1 MVDSQD
7 RAREEFFSEAQE
19 IIEGLGRDLLA
30 LDESQRSGRIDP
42 DLINDIFRAVHTLKG
57 VAGIFGANR
66 MSALSHELENL
77 LDNLRLGRADL
88 SPSVLVLLFR
98 SVELYGRILQ
108 NEKEGRDAPI
118 PELDDLLRQLGVG
131 TRGGPS
137 PSSPGQY
144 ELDPSLLAVLTE
156 YEEHRLRTNIA
167 QGMTLY
173 RLRVQFQLAT
183 IDNALDELKVTAKPY
198 GEIITYLPTGA
209 GADTESIELDILMAS
224 RAPIEDLRGALS
236 PSGVEIEEI
245 PRRSSPDTTPRASHP
260 PAPQAASEQPAH
272 RPPAEPLS
280 ASLASSVSPQP
291 EHSPTKV
298 EPPKAEIGTIRSVA
312 QTVRVDIHKLDRLM
326 NIVGELAIVSTSLG
340 RVVED
345 LRATRADRELAQNLH
360 RLQRAFERN
369 LDSMQKGILEVRMVP
384 LGQVFDRLARVV
396 RQITREADKMVNL
409 VITGAETEVD
419 KLIVEELS
427 DPLMHMMRN
436 AIDHGIERREE
447 RQAVD
452 KPAVGT
458 IALNAYQKGNHVVIE
473 IQDDGR
479 GIATDK
485 LVEAA
490 VRRGIWTADEARTV
504 NKREIL
510 NLVFVP
516 GVTTKTEVSNLSGR
530 GVGMDV
536 VKTNISKLGGVI
548 DLQSE
553 IGIGTKVTITLP
565 ITLAIISALI
575 VRIADRLF
583 AIPLA
588 NVQEAIVLDETTVRV
603 IDGREV
609 VTLRG
614 STLQLCYL
622 ARLFGLNPS
631 MRIPHVSPAGGVSRA
646 LDAGP
651 RGGFGGG
658 MHGGGGLGGLPGMSG
673 SISREQQRKEA
684 RTVFDSRRQNQS
696 MRISLARQ
704 YVVVTAV
711 GSQRLGLVV
720 DLLIGEQDVV
730 IKALGASLKEVR
742 GFAGAT
748 ELGDQRL
755 ALVLD
760 TPALIEEMHAG
771 ADRTRVGEPRGAHG

>member
-1 MVDSQD
+1 
-7 RAREEFFSEAQE
+7 
-19 IIEGLGRDLLA
+19 
-30 LDESQRSGRIDP
+30 
-42 DLINDIFRAVHTLKG
+42 
-57 VAGIFGANR
+57 
-66 MSALSHELENL
+66 L

-88 SPSVLVLLFR
+88 SPPVIVLLFR

-108 NEKEGRDAPI
+108 SETEGRDLPM
-118 PELDDLLRQLGVG
+118 PEFDELVRQLSAN
-131 TRGGPS
+131 TRGGQS

-209 GADTESIELDILMAS
+209 GADAESIELDILMAS
-224 RAPIEDLRGALS
+224 RSTIDELRAALGA
-236 PSGVEIEEI
+236 SGVEVEEV
-245 PRRSSPDTTPRASHP
+245 PRRPAGPDVGPRVSTPP
-260 PAPQAASEQPAH
+260 PAPSTANAHTHHGGAPQTPPPSLATPSQATASELP
-272 RPPAEPLS
+272 R
-280 ASLASSVSPQP
+280 
-291 EHSPTKV
+291 V
-298 EPPKAEIGTIRSVA
+298 EPPKAEIGTIKAVA

-326 NIVGELAIVSTSLG
+326 NIVGELAIVCTSLG
-340 RVVED
+340 RMVEE
-345 LRATRADRELAQNLH
+345 LRATRADRELASNLH
-360 RLQRAFERN
+360 RLQRAFDRY
-369 LDSMQKGILEVRMVP
+369 LDSMQQGILEVRMVP

-396 RQITREADKMVNL
+396 RQISREAEKNVNL

-447 RQAVD
+447 RMAVG
-452 KPAVGT
+452 KAETGT
-458 IALNAYQKGNHVVIE
+458 IALTAFQKGNHVVIE
-473 IQDDGR
+473 IEDDGR
-479 GIATDK
+479 GIPTDK
-485 LVEAA
+485 LLEAA
-490 VRRGIWTADEARTV
+490 IRRGILSPYDARV
-504 NKREIL
+504 ISKREIL
-510 NLVFVP
+510 NLVFLP
-516 GVTTKTEVSNLSGR
+516 GITTKAEVSTLSGR

-553 IGIGTKVTITLP
+553 NGIGTKVTITLP

-588 NVQEAIVLDETTVRV
+588 NVQEAIVLDETTVRI

-614 STLQLCYL
+614 NTLQLCYL

-631 MRIPHVSPAGGVSRA
+631 IRMPNVSPAGGVARSLEAPANQRS
-646 LDAGP
+646 
-651 RGGFGGG
+651 FG
-658 MHGGGGLGGLPGMSG
+658 GMSG
-673 SISREQQRKEA
+673 STGGSGGGGGMPSMSTSVGHRKDA
-684 RTVFDSRRQNQS
+684 RTVFDSRRSPNPS
-696 MRISLARQ
+696 MRISMTRQ
-704 YVVVTAV
+704 YIVVTAV
-711 GSQRLGLVV
+711 GSRRLGLVV
-720 DLLIGEQDVV
+720 DTLIGEQDVV
-730 IKALGASLKEVR
+730 IKALGASLKDVR

-771 ADRTRVGEPRGAHG
+771 ADRTRTADPRGAHG

>member
-1 MVDSQD
+1 MP
-7 RAREEFFSEAQE
+7 EF
-19 IIEGLGRDLLA
+19 
-30 LDESQRSGRIDP
+30 DE
-42 DLINDIFRAVHTLKG
+42 
-57 VAGIFGANR
+57 
-66 MSALSHELENL
+66 
-77 LDNLRLGRADL
+77 
-88 SPSVLVLLFR
+88 LV
-98 SVELYGRILQ
+98 
-108 NEKEGRDAPI
+108 
-118 PELDDLLRQLGVG
+118 RQLGVN

-137 PSSPGQY
+137 PSTQGQY

-183 IDNALDELKVTAKPY
+183 IDNALDELKVTAKPF

-209 GADTESIELDILMAS
+209 GADAESIELDILMAS
-224 RAPIEDLRGALS
+224 RSSIEELRGALS
-236 PSGVEIEEI
+236 AAGVEVEEV
-245 PRRSSPDTTPRASHP
+245 PRRSADVTARVSVPP
-260 PAPQAASEQPAH
+260 PAPSTAQTHAHAAS
-272 RPPAEPLS
+272 PPSPPPSLATASTTS
-280 ASLASSVSPQP
+280 ASELPR
-291 EHSPTKV
+291 V
-298 EPPKAEIGTIRSVA
+298 EPPKAEIGTIKAVA

-326 NIVGELAIVSTSLG
+326 NIVGELAIVCTSLG
-340 RVVED
+340 RMVEE
-345 LRATRADRELAQNLH
+345 LRATRADRELASNLH
-360 RLQRAFERN
+360 RLQRAFDRY
-369 LDSMQKGILEVRMVP
+369 LDSMQQGILEVRMVP

-396 RQITREADKMVNL
+396 RQISREAEKNVNL

-447 RQAVD
+447 RMAVG
-452 KPAVGT
+452 KAETGT
-458 IALNAYQKGNHVVIE
+458 IALTAFQKGNHVVIE
-473 IQDDGR
+473 IEDDGR
-479 GIATDK
+479 GIPTDK
-485 LVEAA
+485 LLEAA
-490 VRRGIWTADEARTV
+490 IRRGILSPDDARV
-504 NKREIL
+504 ISKREIL
-510 NLVFVP
+510 NLVFLP
-516 GVTTKTEVSNLSGR
+516 GMTTKTEVSTLSGR

-553 IGIGTKVTITLP
+553 NGIGTKVTITLP

-588 NVQEAIVLDETTVRV
+588 NVQEAIVLDETTVRI

-614 STLQLCYL
+614 NTLQLCYL

-631 MRIPHVSPAGGVSRA
+631 MRMPSVSSSGGTARG
-646 LDAGP
+646 LDAP
-651 RGGFGGG
+651 ANQRSF
-658 MHGGGGLGGLPGMSG
+658 GMSG
-673 SISREQQRKEA
+673 SAGGGGGGGGGGSPMPSMATSVGRDSYRKEA
-684 RTVFDSRRQNQS
+684 RTVFDSRRASNQS
-696 MRISLARQ
+696 MRISLTRQ
-704 YVVVTAV
+704 YIVVTAV
-711 GSQRLGLVV
+711 GSRRLGLVV
-720 DLLIGEQDVV
+720 DTLIGEQDVV
-730 IKALGASLKEVR
+730 IKALGASLKDVR

-760 TPALIEEMHAG
+760 TPALIEEMHTG
-771 ADRTRVGEPRGAHG
+771 TDRTRAADPRGAHG